1 MEYIINFLREDFKG
15 IWYILYLVFAMVS
28 ITKLIKVIIKNLDV
42 ELESNNE
49 FMGSKDEVYEAD
61 VVNRHNRENVSKTT
75 EKHQTL
81 VIKE

>member
-42 ELESNNE
+42 LRR
-49 FMGSKDEVYEAD
+49 MIK
-61 VVNRHNRENVSKTT
+61 NV
-75 EKHQTL
+75 
-81 VIKE
+81 